1 MPPMATPD
9 IHNMKGVA
17 TSEEIIQLSLLYVG
31 KIVAYIAR
39 NGKERYMCKEWYAV
53 SSKILGLE

>member
-1 MPPMATPD
+1 VGSPGRETFQMPPMATPD
-9 IHNMKGVA
+9 IHNIKGVA

-39 NGKERYMCKEWYAV
+39 IWEGEIYV
-53 SSKILGLE
+53 